1 METCSEYAQP
11 AWDKGSTNCCL
22 CLVVTRSLAPRL
34 TSHYSTCLPGEE
46 RNNYT
51 IVFVINLTNLQN
63 TVCKYSQQ
71 FSGNEQHDSQ
81 EFLNTLLDGL
91 HEDLNRILKK
101 PPVQMTPEREAELER
116 LPQQIASQQEWSVY
130 RMRDDSIVVDF
141 FQGQFRNRM
150 ECLTCRKT
158 STTYNSFM
166 YLSMPLPQTRGR
178 ATLQQCLDMFV
189 QEEVMEKADAWFVT
203 VSNSSGHLS

>member
-1 METCSEYAQP
+1 M
-11 AWDKGSTNCCL
+11 
-22 CLVVTRSLAPRL
+22 
-34 TSHYSTCLPGEE
+34 
-46 RNNYT
+46 
-51 IVFVINLTNLQN
+51 
-63 TVCKYSQQ
+63 VCKYNQQ
-71 FSGNEQHDSQ
+71 FSGNEQHDCQ

-101 PPVQMTPEREAELER
+101 PPNVMNPEREAELEV
-116 LPQQIASQQEWSVY
+116 LPQQIASQQEWNVY

-166 YLSMPLPQTRGR
+166 YLSLPLPQTRHR
-178 ATLQQCLDMFV
+178 VSLQQCLDMFV
-189 QEEVMEKADAWFVT
+189 QEEVMEKADAWYVSFDLTLILPHLLKSNIKCFSGT
-203 VSNSSGHLS
+203 VQIASNFARRRNDCQFRGYRRSYLSN